1 MEIPMKED
9 RIVLITGGTRGIGLE
24 TAKRFLEYGNK
35 VVVASIDDEETVQ
48 AALDELGPLGEVT

>member
-24 TAKRFLEYGNK
+24 TAMRFLEYGNK
-35 VVVASIDDEETVQ
+35 VVSMMRRRFR
-48 AALDELGPLGEVT
+48 PLWMNWGR